1 MRKVQKA
8 TDVGLFEGGRVVDT
22 ISSDSHDGS
31 LPLTTLH
38 DDQLLLW
45 RGSCEH
51 DLRVVGQDVID
62 LRGCHVPQVGAV
74 DHTCLGVPVVQV
86 VGGEKLL

>member
-8 TDVGLFEGGRVVDT
+8 TDVGLLESGRVVDT

-38 DDQLLLW
+38 DDQLLLR
-45 RGSCEH
+45 RGPCEH
-51 DLRVVGQDVID
+51 DFFVVLED
-62 LRGCHVPQVGAV
+62 LVNVLLFHVLQ
-74 DHTCLGVPVVQV
+74 L
-86 VGGEKLL
+86 